1 MNAIMNWFLIKNSKT
16 EPRNL
21 VQIRIF
27 LESGLCQ
34 IYIETSTF
42 LAASVIEI
50 VNQILFVSQSPKNSM
65 VTQKKC

>member
-1 MNAIMNWFLIKNSKT
+1 MNAIMNCFLIKNSKT

-50 VNQILFVSQSPKNSM
+50 VNQILFVSQKWPKE
-65 VTQKKC
+65 